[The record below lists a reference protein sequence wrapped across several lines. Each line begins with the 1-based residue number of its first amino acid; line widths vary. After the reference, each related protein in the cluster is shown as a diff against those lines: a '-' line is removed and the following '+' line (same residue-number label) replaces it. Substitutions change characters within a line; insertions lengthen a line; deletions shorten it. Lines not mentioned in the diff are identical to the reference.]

1 MEQSEVEKAI
11 IGLDA
16 KMKYVEKDM
25 ATFNQKLSIYDDT
38 MKEIITFQYK
48 LTELNKNMEKLSD
61 RLDKMEEEN
70 IANMKSKEC
79 RNEQNKNEVIMTV
92 VRTIISVCVGAIIGK
107 YI

>member
-16 KMKYVEKDM
+16 KMKYVEKDL

-70 IANMKSKEC
+70 IANMKSKES
-79 RNEQNKNEVIMTV
+79 RNEANKNEVIMTV

>member
-16 KMKYVEKDM
+16 KMKYVEKDL

-38 MKEIITFQYK
+38 MKSIITFQYK
-48 LTELNKNMEKLSD
+48 LEELNKNMGKLSA

-70 IANMKSKEC
+70 IANMKIKES
-79 RNEQNKNEVIMTV
+79 RNESNKNEIIMTV
-92 VRTIISVCVGAIIGK
+92 VRTIISICVGAIIGK